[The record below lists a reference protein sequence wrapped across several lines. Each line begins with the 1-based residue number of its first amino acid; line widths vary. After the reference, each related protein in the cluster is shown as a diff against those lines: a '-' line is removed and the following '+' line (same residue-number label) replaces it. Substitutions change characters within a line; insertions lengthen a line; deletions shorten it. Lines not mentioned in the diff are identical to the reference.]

1 MLVESPITAS
11 IAAPQFDND
20 RPGLTKLRETLSS
33 FGQIHL
39 LQFWD
44 QLSDADRNGLVDQ
57 IGGIDFEQLQRLML
71 ADTGSEDCPNL
82 TERVDVPPVATM
94 AELNADRIAG
104 ESLLRRQ
111 CVGVLIVAGGEGSR
125 LGFDGAKGC
134 FPIGPVS
141 NASLYQILLEKVVAT
156 ASRFQVTIPV
166 FLMASPTTHDASVA
180 FLDEFDWFGIPH
192 SARHVFCQ
200 GTMPV
205 VALDRRILMESPSQI
220 CFSPDGHGGVLP
232 ALSRSGLLDVMQQSG
247 IEHLFYCQIDNPVV
261 PLLDP
266 ELLGAHTR
274 ADSQVTILVIEKKSP
289 QQRTGTVMSIAGRTH
304 ILEYSLIPPEIAEQ
318 RNADGSLRFRTANT
332 GIHILSSRFL
342 QDQANRPESLP
353 FHRAIKAVAH
363 VNDDGQLHQPA
374 QPNAIKFERFIFDI
388 FPQAT
393 RTLLIERPQDE
404 VFVPLKDAGSAE
416 SSPTAVRQQMSRLHR
431 RWLEQAG
438 VSLPSDLVIEISPL
452 FATNAT
458 QVAERL
464 AESSGLLPQ
473 PIKDG
478 ALMVQ

>member
-1 MLVESPITAS
+1 M
-11 IAAPQFDND
+11 
-20 RPGLTKLRETLSS
+20 
-33 FGQIHL
+33 
-39 LQFWD
+39 
-44 QLSDADRNGLVDQ
+44 
-57 IGGIDFEQLQRLML
+57 
-71 ADTGSEDCPNL
+71 
-82 TERVDVPPVATM
+82 
-94 AELNADRIAG
+94 
-104 ESLLRRQ
+104 
-111 CVGVLIVAGGEGSR
+111 
-125 LGFDGAKGC
+125 
-134 FPIGPVS
+134 
-141 NASLYQILLEKVVAT
+141 
-156 ASRFQVTIPV
+156 
-166 FLMASPTTHDASVA
+166 
-180 FLDEFDWFGIPH
+180 
-192 SARHVFCQ
+192 
-200 GTMPV
+200 
-205 VALDRRILMESPSQI
+205 
-220 CFSPDGHGGVLP
+220 
-232 ALSRSGLLDVMQQSG
+232 
-247 IEHLFYCQIDNPVV
+247 
-261 PLLDP
+261 
-266 ELLGAHTR
+266 
-274 ADSQVTILVIEKKSP
+274 
-289 QQRTGTVMSIAGRTH
+289 
-304 ILEYSLIPPEIAEQ
+304 
-318 RNADGSLRFRTANT
+318 RFRTANT

-404 VFVPLKDAGSAE
+404 VFVPLKDASSAE